1 MNENGTLRLS
11 SKWELDNCNP
21 RRGQTVEVDNMANL
35 QLLTES
41 WQRMRGGAELGCVR
55 NFHVE
60 IEEGCQQSP
69 TTSPPQESLG
79 QMKIWKRNSLNLF
92 FPAVNSWRIEMLVI
106 ECNPWSGRVP
116 SWKQK
121 HDFKICNFIA
131 LCLILRWS
139 HSKPGV
145 PARSLSLSQRHS
157 RSNKVYFGP
166 LFLTQHFCPFYGWCT
181 WCIQG
186 HEGIEFMWIQRTTTT
201 GKATPMNTC
210 GSTCWQNKH
219 VDPSERF
226 LEKNR
231 YNTTSQRLPQKTW
244 IFQTSCSFLQNP
256 GKLWWRR
263 CLVAF
268 DWVRGEQPCWRVIML
283 CYSLQNSWRCK
294 IKQSLENCECLS
306 KKEGSMTRVHWIHG
320 GNEDHTKLSTAV
332 FYSTEKVQGHI

>member
-1 MNENGTLRLS
+1 
-11 SKWELDNCNP
+11 
-21 RRGQTVEVDNMANL
+21 
-35 QLLTES
+35 
-41 WQRMRGGAELGCVR
+41 MRGGAELRCVR

-116 SWKQK
+116 SWK
-121 HDFKICNFIA
+121 NM
-131 LCLILRWS
+131 ILRNATLLHFVWFS
-139 HSKPGV
+139 DDLTQSQECQH
-145 PARSLSLSQRHS
+145 ALSLYLNDIPDQTKSTLDL
-157 RSNKVYFGP
+157 F
-166 LFLTQHFCPFYGWCT
+166 FLTQHFCPFYGWCT

-186 HEGIEFMWIQRTTTT
+186 HEGTEFMWIQRTTTT

-244 IFQTSCSFLQNP
+244 NIQISCSSLQNP

-283 CYSLQNSWRCK
+283 CYSLQNSWQCK
-294 IKQSLENCECLS
+294 INQSLENCECLN
-306 KKEGSMTRVHWIHG
+306 KKEGSMTHVHWRPY
-320 GNEDHTKLSTAV
+320 KS
-332 FYSTEKVQGHI
+332 